1 MNSCNPV
8 TRVFLHSSCNTVV
21 KGDVEMRTSL
31 NLLNE
36 LTGLGFDQQKA
47 LTRIDKI
54 LDMKL
59 GIDERKPLLDE
70 VLPDVVYNDILGI
83 FLRTGAHGTPCNNTK
98 ARKG

>member
-1 MNSCNPV
+1 M
-8 TRVFLHSSCNTVV
+8 
-21 KGDVEMRTSL
+21 KTSL
-31 NLLNE
+31 SLLNE
-36 LTGLGFDQQKA
+36 ITNLGFDQQKA

-70 VLPDVVYNDILGI
+70 VLPDIVYNDILGI
-83 FLRTGAHGTPCNNTK
+83 FLSGAAHGKPCNNTK